1 MYNSIF
7 KKIEYYLYNY
17 ERIEIKIENLKAN
30 ILDYEYNQGYTR
42 WIKNKSSSLED
53 QVIRNVNLERKIL
66 QMKKWKCL
74 ITKILEDYKLKDKIK
89 YRFINLKYLKKY
101 SIEKIEKVL
110 DIGVKEQKEMQRR
123 ILEHIFCVAK
133 EKDILK

>member
-1 MYNSIF
+1 MYNPIF

-17 ERIEIKIENLKAN
+17 DRIEIKIENLKAN
-30 ILDYEYNQGYTR
+30 IQDYEYNQGYTR

-66 QMKKWKCL
+66 QMKKWRYL
-74 ITKILEDYKLKDKIK
+74 IMKILEDYKLKDKIK
-89 YRFINLKYLKKY
+89 YRFINLKYFEKY

-110 DIGVKEQKEMQRR
+110 AIGVKEQKEIQKR
-123 ILEHIFCVAK
+123 ILEHIFCIAK